1 MPAKYLQMLGEERR
15 QEMHRQTGCVTGIL
29 QAFDRRYPLA
39 DHHSHKRL
47 LPPAH
52 ALSSSPSVGEERTRY
67 SSQIVLDKNLS
78 KSWIDNQRAPLTVD
92 LSQGSYSSSSCSSLS
107 SPDGNRSTQQDLSS
121 TDRMLFP
128 EKPFKCS
135 PKLKSSSESDNGVDY
150 YLDDAL
156 AKLSAKSSYPTLGI
170 RNLVKDSIYRDT
182 RDLSTRTFT
191 KEADKDHLFN
201 CEGPPRNSDEP
212 PSSAIQEK
220 NKGTMDI
227 DESLRVLAKLR
238 ESSWNP
244 SESVQQPR
252 LSYDA
257 PRFSCEG
264 RESASKLRE
273 VPRLSLDIKVSPLR
287 NREIDSRPKPSMIAE
302 DRRSSINKE
311 FNAASETQQEQ
322 NTCKRLPSVV
332 AKLMGL
338 EALPEHKDNIVMS
351 SQGSKSVPQRNE
363 EPMLRPLNLSS
374 HNEANLPRQQRNQ
387 DATIRNLPNSKF
399 PVETAPWKQ
408 QEKIVLP
415 KKLPKVS
422 KGVHGKKQPSAS
434 VYSEIEKRLKDL
446 DFQQSNKDLRALKQI
461 LDSMQAKG
469 LLQNKKRE
477 EPSMLKIS
485 DGNHDN
491 REVTDVN
498 LRLNSTSNTKQ
509 VAEGAPSF
517 LAEEES
523 TAERCFRS
531 PIVIMKP
538 AKSAD
543 LSSDLAEDSTIVPL
557 GGLSELPQ
565 LRTGNSSDKKKSS
578 KVIRASL
585 EQHPRSSPKVPAPQP
600 IGSFDKRENGKNEE
614 ISRKQK
620 STSQMMT
627 ESSARRQ
634 QLQRDNNGSLLKHK
648 NSTSPRV
655 VQKKHDSERRARP
668 PIPTPDSNKNQ
679 KQSAERSHL
688 DSVSPRSKFRR
699 KPAQSQ
705 QGEDGHQ
712 NGVGSR
718 TRSLNQ
724 QGNDMST
731 RSDGSI
737 SVASELDVEVS
748 SADRSAEINISSSQ
762 QGTQTPSGRNPQKV
776 KTSYDAN
783 KDLPSVDPAATVS
796 ERPSPVSVLDSSFD
810 QEDFFPTRKMS
821 SSSNVGDEQHPSPPS
836 EESCKPA
843 ADKKSTELATQ
854 PKNSKLANIAS
865 LLQKLQQ
872 LSVVNKDEEAPP
884 VDHIAFLCET
894 PSPDHRYISEILLAS
909 GLLMKDLGSGMRGLS
924 QMQLHISGYPINPD
938 LFFVLEQRKSGWISK
953 PEGIHHQSRSST
965 KADDPKRA
973 HRKLMFDAVN
983 ELLLQKFE
991 KETTILTGAR
1001 DHPLISSGQQLV
1013 KMICSGIECL
1023 KNERSRMCQEDNN
1036 SSVIPDAEILHR
1048 LDGWSPSFSKKELPG
1063 MVLEIERSIFKEL
1076 VDEVVRG
1083 ESADGQP
1090 AKAGRR
1096 RRRLFA

>member
-15 QEMHRQTGCVTGIL
+15 PELHRQQAGCVTGIL
-29 QAFDRRYPLA
+29 QAFDRRVLMTISEIYSFSPILGQVPDFTA
-39 DHHSHKRL
+39 Q
-47 LPPAH
+47 
-52 ALSSSPSVGEERTRY
+52 ALSSSPSVGEEQTRY

-78 KSWIDNQRAPLTVD
+78 KSWIDSQRAPLTVE
-92 LSQGSYSSSSCSSLS
+92 LSQGSYSSSSCSSS
-107 SPDGNRSTQQDLSS
+107 SSLDGNRSAQQDLSS

-128 EKPFKCS
+128 EKPFKSS
-135 PKLKSSSESDNGVDY
+135 PKLKSSSDSDSGVDY

-156 AKLSAKSSYPTLGI
+156 AKLSAQPSYPTLGI

-182 RDLSTRTFT
+182 RDLSIRTFT
-191 KEADKDHLFN
+191 KEAEKDHLFN
-201 CEGPPRNSDEP
+201 CGDPPRSLDEP

-238 ESSWNP
+238 NP
-244 SESVQQPR
+244 SESGQQPR

-264 RESASKLRE
+264 MESASKLRE
-273 VPRLSLDIKVSPLR
+273 VPRLSLDIKESPLR
-287 NREIDSRPKPSMIAE
+287 NREIDVRSKPSMTAE

-311 FNAASETQQEQ
+311 FNPALETQQEQ
-322 NTCKRLPSVV
+322 NACKRLPSVV

-338 EALPEHKDNIVMS
+338 EELPEHKDNTVIS
-351 SQGSKSVPQRNE
+351 SQVSKSVTERSE
-363 EPMLRPLNLSS
+363 EPTMLRPLSLSS
-374 HNEANLPRQQRNQ
+374 HNESTLRQQRNL
-387 DATIRNLPNSKF
+387 DATIRNVPNAKF

-415 KKLPKVS
+415 RKLPKGS
-422 KGVHGKKQPSAS
+422 KGAQGKEQHAAS

-477 EPSMLKIS
+477 EPKIY
-485 DGNHDN
+485 DGDHDN
-491 REVTDVN
+491 GEVTDVN
-498 LRLNSTSNTKQ
+498 LRLNSTRNTKQ
-509 VAEGAPSF
+509 APEGAPSF
-517 LAEEES
+517 TTEEES
-523 TAERCFRS
+523 TTERCFKS

-543 LSSDLAEDSTIVPL
+543 LLSEVAEDSTVGPL

-565 LRTGNSSDKKKSS
+565 LRTVNSADKKKSS
-578 KVIRASL
+578 KKVTRAAV
-585 EQHPRSSPKVPAPQP
+585 EQHTKSSSRAPAPQP
-600 IGSFDKRENGKNEE
+600 LASVDKRANGRNEE

-620 STSQMMT
+620 STSQLMT

-634 QLQRDNNGSLLKHK
+634 QMQRENNGSLLKHK

-655 VQKKHDSERRARP
+655 QQKKHDSERRARP
-668 PIPTPDSNKNQ
+668 PIPSPDSSKNQ
-679 KQSAERSHL
+679 RQSVERSHL

-699 KPAQSQ
+699 KPAQAQ
-705 QGEDGHQ
+705 DEDFHQ
-712 NGVGSR
+712 NGVSSR

-724 QGNDMST
+724 EGNDMSA

-737 SVASELDVEVS
+737 SVASELDVEVTS
-748 SADRSAEINISSSQ
+748 TDRSAEVNILRSQ
-762 QGTQTPSGRNPQKV
+762 HGTQTPSGRNPQKV

-783 KDLPSVDPAATVS
+783 KDLPSMDPAATIT
-796 ERPSPVSVLDSSFD
+796 ERPSPVSVLDCSFD
-810 QEDFFPTRKMS
+810 QEDFFHTRKTS
-821 SSSNVGDEQHPSPPS
+821 NSSNVDDEHHPSPS
-836 EESCKPA
+836 EESCKPSE
-843 ADKKSTELATQ
+843 KKSTELPTQ

-872 LSVVNKDEEAPP
+872 LSVNKDEEAPP

-894 PSPDHRYISEILLAS
+894 PSPDHRYVSEILLAS
-909 GLLMKDLGSGMRGLS
+909 GLLMKDLGSGLTGLS
-924 QMQLHISGYPINPD
+924 QMQLHTSGYPINPD

-953 PEGIHHQSRSST
+953 PEGIHQSRSTT
-965 KADDPKRA
+965 KPDDPKRA

-983 ELLLQKFE
+983 ELLLDKFE
-991 KETTILTGAR
+991 KETTVYSLTGAAR
-1001 DHPLISSGQQLV
+1001 DPVISSGQQLV

-1023 KNERSRMCQEDNN
+1023 KTERSRMCQED
-1036 SSVIPDAEILHR
+1036 SSVIPDAEILNR
-1048 LDGWSPSFSKKELPG
+1048 LEGWSPSFSRRELPG

>member
-1 MPAKYLQMLGEERR
+1 MPAKYLQMLGEDRR
-15 QEMHRQTGCVTGIL
+15 PELHRQTGCVTGIL

-39 DHHSHKRL
+39 AHHSHKRL

-78 KSWIDNQRAPLTVD
+78 KSWIDNQRAPLPVE

-107 SPDGNRSTQQDLSS
+107 SLDGNRSAQQDLSS

-135 PKLKSSSESDNGVDY
+135 PKLKSSSDSDNGVDC

-156 AKLSAKSSYPTLGI
+156 TKLSAQSSYPTLGI
-170 RNLVKDSIYRDT
+170 RNLVKDSIYRDS
-182 RDLSTRTFT
+182 RDLSIRTFT
-191 KEADKDHLFN
+191 KEAEKDHLFN
-201 CEGPPRNSDEP
+201 CGDPPRNLDEP
-212 PSSAIQEK
+212 PSSAIQKK

-238 ESSWNP
+238 EASWNP

-273 VPRLSLDIKVSPLR
+273 VPRLSLDIKENPLR
-287 NREIDSRPKPSMIAE
+287 NREIDSRPKPNMIAE
-302 DRRSSINKE
+302 DRRSSINNE
-311 FNAASETQQEQ
+311 FNPALETQQEQ
-322 NTCKRLPSVV
+322 NACKRLPSVV

-338 EALPEHKDNIVMS
+338 EDLPEHKDNTVIS
-351 SQGSKSVPQRNE
+351 SQVSKSVTQRSE
-363 EPMLRPLNLSS
+363 EPMLRPLSLSS
-374 HNEANLPRQQRNQ
+374 HNEPTPRQQRNL
-387 DATIRNLPNSKF
+387 DATIRNVPNSKF

-415 KKLPKVS
+415 RKLPKGS
-422 KGVHGKKQPSAS
+422 KGVHGKEQPAAS

-477 EPSMLKIS
+477 EPSMLKIH
-485 DGNHDN
+485 DGEYDK
-491 REVTDVN
+491 REVADLN

-509 VAEGAPSF
+509 APEGAPSCST
-517 LAEEES
+517 EEES
-523 TAERCFRS
+523 TTERCFKS

-543 LSSDLAEDSTIVPL
+543 LLSDVAEDTTVGPL
-557 GGLSELPQ
+557 GVLSELPQ
-565 LRTGNSSDKKKSS
+565 VRTGNSSDKKKSS
-578 KVIRASL
+578 KVMRAAV
-585 EQHPRSSPKVPAPQP
+585 EQHPRSSPRVPAPQSLA
-600 IGSFDKRENGKNEE
+600 SFDKRANGRNEE

-620 STSQMMT
+620 STSQLMT

-634 QLQRDNNGSLLKHK
+634 QLQRDNNGTLLKHK

-655 VQKKHDSERRARP
+655 LQKKHDSEWRARP
-668 PIPTPDSNKNQ
+668 PIPSPDSNKNQ
-679 KQSAERSHL
+679 RQSAERSHL
-688 DSVSPRSKFRR
+688 DSVSPRGKFRR
-699 KPAQSQ
+699 KPAQAQ

-712 NGVGSR
+712 NGVSSR

-731 RSDGSI
+731 KSDGSI
-737 SVASELDVEVS
+737 SVASELDVEVT
-748 SADRSAEINISSSQ
+748 SADRSAEVNVSSSQ

-783 KDLPSVDPAATVS
+783 KDLPSMDPAATIS

-810 QEDFFPTRKMS
+810 QEDYFRTSKVS
-821 SSSNVGDEQHPSPPS
+821 NSSNVDDEHHPSPPS
-836 EESCKPA
+836 ESCKPS
-843 ADKKSTELATQ
+843 DKKSAELPTQ

-872 LSVVNKDEEAPP
+872 LSVNKDEEAPP

-894 PSPDHRYISEILLAS
+894 PSPDHRYVSEILLAS
-909 GLLMKDLGSGMRGLS
+909 GLLMKDLGSGLTGLS
-924 QMQLHISGYPINPD
+924 QMQLHTSGYPINPD
-938 LFFVLEQRKSGWISK
+938 LFHVLEQRKSGWISK
-953 PEGIHHQSRSST
+953 PEGIHQSRSTT
-965 KADDPKRA
+965 KPDDPKRA

-991 KETTILTGAR
+991 KETALHSASSLAGSR
-1001 DHPLISSGQQLV
+1001 DPLISSGQQLV

-1023 KNERSRMCQEDNN
+1023 KTERWRMCHED
-1036 SSVIPDAEILHR
+1036 SSVIPDAEILNR
-1048 LDGWSPSFSKKELPG
+1048 LEGWSPSFSRRELPA

-1076 VDEVVRG
+1076 VDEVVHG

>member
-15 QEMHRQTGCVTGIL
+15 PELHRQQAGCVTGIL

-39 DHHSHKRL
+39 AHHSHNRL

-67 SSQIVLDKNLS
+67 SSQIVLDKNMS
-78 KSWIDNQRAPLTVD
+78 KSWIDNQRAPLTVE
-92 LSQGSYSSSSCSSLS
+92 LSQGSYSSSSCSSS
-107 SPDGNRSTQQDLSS
+107 SSLDGNRSGQQDLSS

-128 EKPFKCS
+128 EKPFKSS
-135 PKLKSSSESDNGVDY
+135 PKLKSSSDSDCGVDY

-156 AKLSAKSSYPTLGI
+156 AKLSAQPSYPTLGI

-182 RDLSTRTFT
+182 RDFSIRTFT
-191 KEADKDHLFN
+191 KEAEKDHLFN
-201 CEGPPRNSDEP
+201 CGDPPRILNEP
-212 PSSAIQEK
+212 PNSAIQEK

-238 ESSWNP
+238 NP

-273 VPRLSLDIKVSPLR
+273 VPRLSLDIKESPLR
-287 NREIDSRPKPSMIAE
+287 NREIDVRPKPSMTDE
-302 DRRSSINKE
+302 DRRSSISKDY
-311 FNAASETQQEQ
+311 SPPLETQQEH
-322 NTCKRLPSVV
+322 NACKRLPSVV

-338 EALPEHKDNIVMS
+338 EDLPEHKDNTAIS
-351 SQGSKSVPQRNE
+351 SQVSKSVTERSE
-363 EPMLRPLNLSS
+363 EPTMLRPLSLSS
-374 HNEANLPRQQRNQ
+374 QNEATPRQQRNL
-387 DATIRNLPNSKF
+387 DATIKNVPNSKF

-415 KKLPKVS
+415 RKLPKGS
-422 KGVHGKKQPSAS
+422 KGAHGKEQHAAS

-477 EPSMLKIS
+477 EPSMPKIY
-485 DGNHDN
+485 DGDHDN
-491 REVTDVN
+491 GDVTDVN

-509 VAEGAPSF
+509 APEGTPSF
-517 LAEEES
+517 TTEEDS
-523 TAERCFRS
+523 TTERSFKS

-543 LSSDLAEDSTIVPL
+543 LLSDVTEDSAVGPL

-565 LRTGNSSDKKKSS
+565 LRTANSADKRKSS
-578 KVIRASL
+578 KKVTREAV
-585 EQHPRSSPKVPAPQP
+585 EQHTKSSSRAPTPQHLA
-600 IGSFDKRENGKNEE
+600 SFDKRANGRNEE

-620 STSQMMT
+620 STSQLMT
-627 ESSARRQ
+627 ENSARRQ
-634 QLQRDNNGSLLKHK
+634 QMQRENNGSLLKHK

-655 VQKKHDSERRARP
+655 QQKKPDSERRARP
-668 PIPTPDSNKNQ
+668 PIPSPDSSKNQ
-679 KQSAERSHL
+679 RQSVERSHL

-699 KPAQSQ
+699 KPAQA
-705 QGEDGHQ
+705 QGEDFHQ
-712 NGVGSR
+712 NGVSRR

-724 QGNDMST
+724 EGNDMSA

-737 SVASELDVEVS
+737 SVASELDVEVTS
-748 SADRSAEINISSSQ
+748 TDRSAEVNILRSQ
-762 QGTQTPSGRNPQKV
+762 HGTQTPSGRNPQKV

-783 KDLPSVDPAATVS
+783 KDLPSMDPAATIT

-810 QEDFFPTRKMS
+810 QEEFFHTSKTTN
-821 SSSNVGDEQHPSPPS
+821 SSNVDDEHHPSPS
-836 EESCKPA
+836 EESCKPSE
-843 ADKKSTELATQ
+843 KKSTELPTQ

-865 LLQKLQQ
+865 LLKKLQQ
-872 LSVVNKDEEAPP
+872 LSVNKDEAPP

-894 PSPDHRYISEILLAS
+894 PSPDHRYVSEILLAS
-909 GLLMKDLGSGMRGLS
+909 GLLMKDLGSGLS
-924 QMQLHISGYPINPD
+924 QMQLHTSGYPINPD
-938 LFFVLEQRKSGWISK
+938 LFFVLEQRKSGWTSK
-953 PEGIHHQSRSST
+953 PEGIHQSRSTT
-965 KADDPKRA
+965 KPDDPKRA
-973 HRKLMFDAVN
+973 HRKLMFEAVN
-983 ELLLQKFE
+983 ELLLDKFE
-991 KETTILTGAR
+991 KETTLITGVAAR
-1001 DHPLISSGQQLV
+1001 DPVMSSGQQLV

-1023 KNERSRMCQEDNN
+1023 KTERSRMCQED
-1036 SSVIPDAEILHR
+1036 SSVIPDAEILNR
-1048 LDGWSPSFSKKELPG
+1048 LEGWSPSFIRRELPG